1 MRINNRDAREY
12 VKARKPF
19 MGSNLYG
26 VTTQTGEFRQY
37 VVYSYNTPMYVYED
51 GEEFVNKERYS
62 VTTSK
67 HMTQIGV
74 RNRGIPLDG
83 REMSMLTLLGARL
96 FKKRSVEKALS

>member
-19 MGSNLYG
+19 TGSNLYA
-26 VTTQTGEFRQY
+26 VINKWDDVCQY
-37 VVYSYNTPMYVYED
+37 VVYSYATPIYVYED
-51 GEEFVNKERYS
+51 GEEFVNKIKYS
-62 VTTSK
+62 RTTSK

-74 RNRGIPLDG
+74 LRRASPLSG
-83 REMSMLTLLGARL
+83 EEMSMLTFLGAKL